1 MEGLSSW
8 HRLEKWTETVYANL
22 PSGPLPYPPGTMPGL
37 RYEVEAPRRFV
48 ELQPEGVLPD
58 ETTVLNIR
66 NLWAD

>member
-1 MEGLSSW
+1 MPTS
-8 HRLEKWTETVYANL
+8 RPA
-22 PSGPLPYPPGTMPGL
+22 PCRIRPGRCRAL

>member
-37 RYEVEAPRRFV
+37 YRTSLLYR
-48 ELQPEGVLPD
+48 LSLPGMASVIGLTGGFPLSR
-58 ETTVLNIR
+58 E
-66 NLWAD
+66 